1 MTDADVINRIIR
13 QRRSVLPK
21 QYETERVDDA
31 IVRQILE
38 NARWAPSH
46 KLTQPWRFT
55 IFTGEGLKRLAEFQA
70 ACYKEV
76 TMGDGSFREDKH
88 QKLQTAPMES
98 SHIIAIGMRRD
109 DKRSVPEIEEIGAV
123 FCAVENMY
131 LTATAYGVGC
141 YLSTGGITF
150 FEQAKPFFGLRPEDK
165 LLGFFHIGKIK
176 TQSPDGKRL
185 AAQEVSRWVT
195 D

>member
-13 QRRSVLPK
+13 QRRSVFPK

-76 TMGDGSFREDKH
+76 TVGDGSFREDKH

>member
-13 QRRSVLPK
+13 QRRSVFPK

-55 IFTGEGLKRLAEFQA
+55 MFTGEGLKRLAEFQA
-70 ACYKEV
+70 ACYNEV